1 MTAAI
6 ARLFPRVSTARVA
19 AIDTF
24 VTLALFS
31 GFGLLLSLIVVIVD
45 QHMPGE
51 WF

>member
-1 MTAAI
+1 MSAVI
-6 ARLFPRVSTARVA
+6 AMILPRASFERVA

-31 GFGLLLSLIVVIVD
+31 GFGLLSSLVVVIAD
-45 QHMPGE
+45 QCMPGE